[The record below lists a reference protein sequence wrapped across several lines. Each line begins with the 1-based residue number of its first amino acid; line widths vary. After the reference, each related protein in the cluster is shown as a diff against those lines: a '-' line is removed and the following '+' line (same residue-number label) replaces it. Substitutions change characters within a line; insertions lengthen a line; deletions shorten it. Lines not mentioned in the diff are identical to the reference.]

1 MRSMTGYGRGQS
13 ASGGKMVSAEVK
25 AVNHRFL
32 DLTLRLPRT
41 MSALEIPLRKRL
53 SQAFSRGAVSLTVT
67 HDHGGIQAALVSAN
81 LPLAQ
86 EYFEAAQQVA
96 QAVNLKAGI
105 KLSTLLSLPEVLNLV
120 PLEEEPEALQTAV
133 NEAVAAACQAA
144 LEDREREGEQL
155 KITLASLLAELKES
169 AVALREEA
177 PNQPALAYD
186 KLIKRLS
193 TLPDIMVEPQRL
205 AQEVALFAD
214 KCDITEE
221 IARLLA
227 HCDQMAQLLMNT
239 TPVGREM
246 DFLAQEMNRE
256 ANTVCSK
263 SATLQVTRLGL
274 ACKAQAEKLR
284 EQIQNVE

>member
-1 MRSMTGYGRGQS
+1 MRSMTGYGRGRS
-13 ASGGKMVSAEVK
+13 ASGGKMVSAEIK
-25 AVNHRFL
+25 TVNHRFL

-41 MSALEIPLRKRL
+41 LSALEIPLRKRL
-53 SQAFSRGAVSLTVT
+53 SRAFTRGAVTLTVI
-67 HDHGGIQAALVSAN
+67 HDPDGVQATLVSAN

-86 EYFEAAQQVA
+86 AYFQAAQQVA
-96 QAVNLKAGI
+96 QTVNLKAGI
-105 KLSTLLSLPEVLNLV
+105 KLNTLLSLPEVLNLV

-133 NEAVAAACQAA
+133 NEAVDAACQAA
-144 LEDREREGEQL
+144 LEDREREGEHL
-155 KITLASLLAELKES
+155 RTALASHLGELRES
-169 AVALREEA
+169 AIALREEA

-186 KLIKRLS
+186 RLIKRLS
-193 TLPDIMVEPQRL
+193 TLPEIMAEPQRL
-205 AQEVALFAD
+205 AQEVALFAE
-214 KCDITEE
+214 KCDVSEE

-227 HCDQMAQLLMNT
+227 HCDQMAQLMQNT
-239 TPVGREM
+239 GPVGREM

-263 SATLQVTRLGL
+263 SATLPVTRLGL

>member
-1 MRSMTGYGRGQS
+1 MTGYGRGQS
-13 ASGGKMVSAEVK
+13 AFGGKVITAEIK
-25 AVNHRFL
+25 TVNHRFL
-32 DLTLRLPRT
+32 DLSLRLPRT
-41 MSALEIPLRKRL
+41 MSALEIPLRQRL
-53 SQAFSRGAVSLTVT
+53 SAVFARGAVTLTVT
-67 HDHGGIQAALVSAN
+67 HDLGGVQAALVSAN

-96 QAVNLKAGI
+96 HAVNLKAGI
-105 KLSTLLSLPEVLNLV
+105 KLNTLLSLPEVLNLV

-133 NEAVAAACQAA
+133 NEAVDAACQAA
-144 LEDREREGEQL
+144 LDDREREGEQL
-155 KITLASLLAELKES
+155 KIVLAGHLEELRGS
-169 AVALREEA
+169 ALALRDEA
-177 PNQPALAYD
+177 PNQPAHAYE
-186 KLIKRLS
+186 KLVKRLS

-205 AQEVALFAD
+205 AQEVALFSD
-214 KCDITEE
+214 KSDITEE

-227 HCDQMAQLLMNT
+227 HCDQMAQLLDNT
-239 TPVGREM
+239 GPIGREM

-263 SATLQVTRLGL
+263 SATLPVTRLGL